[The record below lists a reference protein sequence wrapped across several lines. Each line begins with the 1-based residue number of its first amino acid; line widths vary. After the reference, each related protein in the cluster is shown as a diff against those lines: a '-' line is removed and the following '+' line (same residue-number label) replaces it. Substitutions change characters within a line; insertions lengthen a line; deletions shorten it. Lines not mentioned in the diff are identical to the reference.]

1 MQLQDKTL
9 VVTGGSSGV
18 GRGIALRAAERGAAV
33 VNADLQP
40 TPRDDDR
47 PTHELITEDGGDAAY
62 IETDV
67 TQLASVREAVE
78 AAGRFGG
85 PDVMVNNAG
94 RAQSHALVETD
105 QENWNRALAVNLTGV
120 YHGCLAAVERMLDG
134 DGGSIV
140 NVASVFGVVGGPNSF
155 SYSAAKGGVIAV
167 TRQVAVDYAA
177 DGIRVNA
184 VSPGFVDTPML
195 EEDTHR
201 GTRTFA
207 REETPVGRVA
217 AADEIADAVL
227 FLASD
232 AASYITGHNLVVDG
246 GYSA

>member
-18 GRGIALRAAERGAAV
+18 GRAIALRAAERGAAV

-40 TPRDDDR
+40 TPRNDDQ
-47 PTHELITEDGGDAAY
+47 PTHELIAENGGDAAY
-62 IETDV
+62 VETDV
-67 TQLASVREAVE
+67 TQLASVREVVE

-85 PDVMVNNAG
+85 LDVMVNNAG
-94 RAQSHALVETD
+94 RAQSYALAETD
-105 QENWNRALAVNLTGV
+105 PENWNRALAVNLTGV
-120 YHGCLAAVERMLDG
+120 YHGCLAAVEQMLDG

-155 SYSAAKGGVIAV
+155 SYSAAKGGVISL

-177 DGIRVNA
+177 ANIRVNA

-195 EEDTHR
+195 DEDTHS

-217 AADEIADAVL
+217 APEEVADAVL

-232 AASYITGHNLVVDG
+232 AASYVTGHNLAVDG